1 MLCRFLCW
9 TESDTLDVSDIV
21 KAHVRTR
28 PSRRALRDA
37 NSDATMLSK
46 LVLGIPQ
53 MGSPIYYFL
62 ISSHLFHAPLCSVH
76 TKQCS
81 FFFC

>member
-9 TESDTLDVSDIV
+9 TESDTLDISDIV

-46 LVLGIPQ
+46 LVLGIHTPN
-53 MGSPIYYFL
+53 GIPIYYFL
-62 ISSHLFHAPLCSVH
+62 ISSQNSV
-76 TKQCS
+76 S
-81 FFFC
+81 FC